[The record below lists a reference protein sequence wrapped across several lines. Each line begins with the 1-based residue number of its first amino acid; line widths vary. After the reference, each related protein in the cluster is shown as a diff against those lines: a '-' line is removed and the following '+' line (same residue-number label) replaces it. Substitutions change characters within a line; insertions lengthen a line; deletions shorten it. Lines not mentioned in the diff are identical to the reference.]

1 MRTLN
6 VFSPAILSRRF
17 FIAGAALALTGIGIR
32 TTQAN
37 AIIGKAVEIT
47 GDVTRKQAERLE
59 GLKAGASLM
68 DHDFV
73 KTGKGSFASLEL
85 GDDTSLLLG
94 SETELLI
101 DTFIAGQGGVIELGT
116 GQMVFDRPEG
126 LAKIDLTV
134 RTAFGM
140 IGVRGTKFFAGPQ
153 PRCLRRLR
161 RAWPRGGLGR
171 WRHAAGRARPG
182 RRDRLGWCRAR
193 RNHAMGRGPH
203 PRGLCERRD
212 SLSKSSKSVKRFASG
227 NCEKLIQR
235 KEFHRAEATDFVAA
249 DGA

>member
-6 VFSPAILSRRF
+6 AFSPVTLSRRF
-17 FIAGAALALTGIGIR
+17 FIAGAALALTSIGVR
-32 TTQAN
+32 ATQAN

-47 GDVTRKQAERLE
+47 GEVTRKQAERLE

-73 KTGKGSFASLEL
+73 RTGKESFASLEL

-140 IGVRGTKFFAGPQ
+140 IGVRGTKFFAGPS
-153 PRCLRRLR
+153 
-161 RAWPRGGLGR
+161 RGAFAVFVEHGLVDVTGGGVTR
-171 WRHAAGRARPG
+171 QVAPGQGVEIASVGAAPGEITQWGEARI
-182 RRDRLGWCRAR
+182 REAY
-193 RNHAMGRGPH
+193 
-203 PRGLCERRD
+203 
-212 SLSKSSKSVKRFASG
+212 ASAG
-227 NCEKLIQR
+227 IR
-235 KEFHRAEATDFVAA
+235 
-249 DGA
+249 

>member
-1 MRTLN
+1 MSMLKAFRPVT
-6 VFSPAILSRRF
+6 LSRRLF
-17 FIAGAALALTGIGIR
+17 LAGGALALTGIGISA
-32 TTQAN
+32 TQAN
-37 AIIGKAVEIT
+37 AIIGRAVEVT
-47 GDVTRKQAERLE
+47 GEVNRRQENHLE

-73 KTGKGSFASLEL
+73 TTGKESFAELAL

-140 IGVRGTKFFAGPQ
+140 IGVRGTKFFAGPN
-153 PRCLRRLR
+153 
-161 RAWPRGGLGR
+161 RGVFAVFVEHGR
-171 WRHAAGRARPG
+171 VEVTGGGVTKAVSRGEGVEIKAPGEAPGEVTQWGEARIREAYASAGIR
-182 RRDRLGWCRAR
+182 
-193 RNHAMGRGPH
+193 
-203 PRGLCERRD
+203 
-212 SLSKSSKSVKRFASG
+212 
-227 NCEKLIQR
+227 
-235 KEFHRAEATDFVAA
+235 
-249 DGA
+249 

>member
-1 MRTLN
+1 MQTFDALRPVT
-6 VFSPAILSRRF
+6 FSRRL
-17 FIAGAALALTGIGIR
+17 FIAGGALALTGIGIR
-32 TTQAN
+32 ATQAN
-37 AIIGKAVEIT
+37 AVIGRAVEVN
-47 GDVTRKQAERLE
+47 GEVTRRQADHLE

-73 KTGKGSFASLEL
+73 ATGKESFAELAL

-140 IGVRGTKFFAGPQ
+140 IGVRGTKFFAGPS
-153 PRCLRRLR
+153 
-161 RAWPRGGLGR
+161 RGAFAVFVEHGLVEVSGGGVTR
-171 WRHAAGRARPG
+171 QV
-182 RRDRLGWCRAR
+182 
-193 RNHAMGRGPH
+193 GRGEGVDIAAPGAA
-203 PRGLCERRD
+203 PSEVTQWGAARIREAYA
-212 SLSKSSKSVKRFASG
+212 SVGIR
-227 NCEKLIQR
+227 
-235 KEFHRAEATDFVAA
+235 
-249 DGA
+249 